1 MLLTPFCSFED
12 IEWSN
17 FPDFLKKIFFRD
29 RENFGVPFFCLIN
42 GLFSLMT
49 SKRKLDIYLLLNMT
63 KTDVPKLMGNPPN
76 CGPMAYGMC

>member
-1 MLLTPFCSFED
+1 VLLTAFCPFED
-12 IEWSN
+12 IEPAN
-17 FPDFLKKIFFRD
+17 FSHFLKEYFFF
-29 RENFGVPFFCLIN
+29 EIGTILVSLFCLIN

-63 KTDVPKLMGNPPN
+63 KTDVPKLMGNAAN